1 MIDFSLMERIFPRL
15 IQTHM
20 TIGESASNRLKIER
34 FFILII
40 STLLFTFSPIFSKSQ
55 ISNQLVYETLVK
67 QLVADHHRPF
77 DSLLGVVTLGLDSAL
92 KKESSANCNLQVGP
106 PRISWR
112 KVGKRSYSREI
123 EATILYT
130 DSIGG
135 EFLAVKS
142 DTLAGRDIR
151 KVRKSDLPE
160 LRGDD
165 PRIVSKYIG
174 PAALIGTLIAGI
186 ISLFYLRS

>member
-1 MIDFSLMERIFPRL
+1 MADFSLMERFFPRL

-20 TIGESASNRLKIER
+20 TAEESASNRLKIER
-34 FFILII
+34 FFMLTI
-40 STLLFTFSPIFSKSQ
+40 SVLLFTFPPFFSKSQ
-55 ISNQLVYETLVK
+55 ISNQLVYESLVK

-77 DSLLGVVTLGLDSAL
+77 DSLLGVVTPGLEAAL
-92 KKESSANCNLQVGP
+92 KKEPSANCNLQVGP

-112 KVGKRSYSREI
+112 KAGKGSYLREV

-135 EFLAVKS
+135 EYLATKT
-142 DTLAGRDIR
+142 DTLDSRDIR
-151 KVRKSDLPE
+151 KVRKADFPE